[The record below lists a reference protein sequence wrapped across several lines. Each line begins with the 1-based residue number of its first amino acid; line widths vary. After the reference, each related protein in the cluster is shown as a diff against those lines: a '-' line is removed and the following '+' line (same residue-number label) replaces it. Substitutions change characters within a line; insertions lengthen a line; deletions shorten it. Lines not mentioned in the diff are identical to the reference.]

1 MKLKLNRRVFTFS
14 LLILTIVVFSNL
26 ISCDYITENNKAK
39 IEKEHQKEEVVTNM
53 NEAKILVQASEYNL
67 DVIELCE
74 IIKRETKEDSIR
86 EMLNGIQNEQEKIFE
101 KYKEVA
107 SNNIITLPRFSELA
121 TTVEGDVSTD
131 EDLKAYLNLMNSKI
145 YHQRDLIKRLS
156 DTTDNSSFKTLAD
169 YASESLRNSLK
180 KTNET
185 LQELEKDT

>member
-1 MKLKLNRRVFTFS
+1 M
-14 LLILTIVVFSNL
+14 FSNL